1 MGKRLHNLKSPSDPP
16 LADLKGLAANQV
28 LPIQANLTLIR
39 GVNTGEKVEDGG
51 LAGPVGADQ
60 ADNLPAGN
68 LEAYVLD
75 GSQASKMFG

>member
-28 LPIQANLTLIR
+28 LSIQADLTLIR
-39 GVNTGEKVEDGG
+39 GVNTGKKVEDGG

-60 ADNLPAGN
+60 TDDLPARN
-68 LEAYVLD
+68 LEAHILD
-75 GSQASKMFG
+75 GSQAPKMPG